1 MLVREIEVFRT
12 LMQAGT
18 TSKAAQVLGI
28 TQPAVSQSIKR
39 LELQADFALFERLR
53 GRLYPTP
60 EAKALLVEVDSAFL
74 GLANIEHRI
83 RSLKR
88 LGVNTLSIAC
98 YPALGLGLMPR
109 VLARL
114 ARERPDLATRP
125 QISMQILS
133 SREVRDRVLSTQ
145 VDFGLMADEMPTAG
159 LDHSVFAQFN
169 GVVVMHPMHRFV
181 KQALVQLSQLDGEP
195 FLALNPEDSTRIS
208 LEQELKNRGIRPA
221 IQVESPYSISI
232 CQLAMHGLGVGVVNP
247 AAALEFSNS
256 GLAVRRLE
264 IDIPFTS
271 LLVMASGRPLSSLAK
286 LLLSLMR
293 IQLAEDKLHLKQLLD
308 LSEQTIN
315 SSQRK
320 SYR

>member
-1 MLVREIEVFRT
+1 MLIREIEVFRT

-18 TSKAAQVLGI
+18 TGKAAQVLGI

-39 LELQADFALFERLR
+39 LELQAGFALFERMR

-60 EAKALLVEVDSAFL
+60 EAQALLVEVDRAFV
-74 GLANIEHRI
+74 GIANIEHRI

-109 VLARL
+109 ALAKL
-114 ARERPDLATRP
+114 ALERPDLSTRP
-125 QISMQILS
+125 QISLQILS
-133 SREVRDRVLSTQ
+133 SKDVRDRVMSAQ

-159 LDHSVFAQFN
+159 LDRSVFAQFN
-169 GVVVMHPMHRFV
+169 GVVAMHPTHRFA
-181 KQALVQLSQLDGEP
+181 KQTLVHLNQLNNEP
-195 FLALNPEDSTRIS
+195 FLALNPEDSTRIR

-232 CQLAMHGLGVGVVNP
+232 CQLAMHGLGVGIINP
-247 AAALEFSNS
+247 TTALEFSNS

-271 LLVMASGRPLSSLAK
+271 LLIMPSGRPLSR
-286 LLLSLMR
+286 LSKDFLTLMR
-293 IQLAEDKLHLKQLLD
+293 KQLAEDKLHLKKLL
-308 LSEQTIN
+308 E
-315 SSQRK
+315 
-320 SYR
+320 